1 MITMN
6 EYKPGDVIQVIV
18 VGSQPYGLFVK
29 AVEDDEVTGLIHI
42 SELSYGFVKDVNQ
55 IAKMNETLTAKVLE
69 FDKEAKH
76 LKLSIKAC
84 QERSRFQNVSN
95 LKKMAKEKNEY
106 LKDFS
111 RLSESLGTWI
121 AKELEKEEV

>member
-1 MITMN
+1 MFLI
-6 EYKPGDVIQVIV
+6 VISSFFI
-18 VGSQPYGLFVK
+18 GLLN
-29 AVEDDEVTGLIHI
+29 T
-42 SELSYGFVKDVNQ
+42 
-55 IAKMNETLTAKVLE
+55 TLTAKVLE

-111 RLSESLGTWI
+111 RLSENLGTWI